1 MVEETQSTQNL
12 MKSFKFS
19 EYEVEDWLTQVLNS
33 KSNAEFKT
41 LIETNTF
48 MTKIVDHF
56 KVGYEEECK
65 Q

>member
-12 MKSFKFS
+12 MKSFKLS

-33 KSNAEFKT
+33 KSNSEFKT

-48 MTKIVDHF
+48 MTRIVDHF